1 MNFLLIDTIIMAPRG
16 RPLSF
21 DRNAALLTAMDLF
34 QRHGY
39 EGTSIAD
46 LTRAIGISA
55 PSLYNA
61 FGDKESLFKEAVEHY
76 VAHDGGAS
84 LRALRQHPGSAR
96 EAVGAML
103 QAATGR
109 SGCGEGRGCLVVLG
123 AANCGEENQRM
134 DDFLKSYRLATVET
148 IHRRLVQAQADGELS
163 AETDTRALAC
173 FYATVLNGIA
183 IQVKDG
189 APSSVL
195 AAVAEAAMRAWP
207 EPVGR
212 QPRRGSA

>member
-1 MNFLLIDTIIMAPRG
+1 MNFLSIDTIIMATRG

-21 DRNAALLTAMDLF
+21 DRNAALLTAMALF

-39 EGTSIAD
+39 EGTSIAE

-76 VAHDGGAS
+76 VSHDGGAS
-84 LRALRQHPGSAR
+84 MRALRQHPGGAR
-96 EAVGAML
+96 EAIRAML
-103 QAATGR
+103 QAAVQQQ

-134 DDFLKSYRLATVET
+134 DDFLKGHRQATTEAIHQRLAQSQTE
-148 IHRRLVQAQADGELS
+148 GELS
-163 AETDTRALAC
+163 DDLDTQALAC

-189 APSSVL
+189 APADAL
-195 AAVAEAAMRAWP
+195 GAVVDAAMRAWP
-207 EPVGR
+207 EAASLRP
-212 QPRRGSA
+212 

>member
-1 MNFLLIDTIIMAPRG
+1 MATRG

-21 DRNAALLTAMDLF
+21 DRNAALLTAMELF

-46 LTRAIGISA
+46 LTRSIGISA

-61 FGDKESLFKEAVEHY
+61 FGDKESLFKEAVAHY
-76 VAHDGGAS
+76 IAHDGGAT
-84 LRALRQHPGSAR
+84 LRALRQHPDSAR
-96 EAVGAML
+96 KAIDAML
-103 QAATGR
+103 QAAVQSQ

-134 DDFLKSYRLATVET
+134 DDFLKGHRQATVEA
-148 IHRRLVQAQADGELS
+148 IQQRLVQAQVDGELPVDF
-163 AETDTRALAC
+163 DTQALAC
-173 FYATVLNGIA
+173 FYAAILNGIA

-189 APSSVL
+189 APAGALS
-195 AAVAEAAMRAWP
+195 AVADAAMRAWP
-207 EPVGR
+207 D
-212 QPRRGSA
+212 